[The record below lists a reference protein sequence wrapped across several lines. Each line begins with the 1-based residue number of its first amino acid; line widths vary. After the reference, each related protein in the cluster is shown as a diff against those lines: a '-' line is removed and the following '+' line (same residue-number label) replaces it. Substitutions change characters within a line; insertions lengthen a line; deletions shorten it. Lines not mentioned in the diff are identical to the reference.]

1 MTSHTASRARP
12 GPPPAELDVLVVG
25 AGFAGLYALHRLRE
39 LGHRVHAVEAAGGVG
54 GVWYWNRYPGARCDI
69 ESVDYCYSFSPEL
82 IREWDWTE
90 RYPSQPEILRYI
102 DHVADRFGL
111 REAITF
117 DTRVTALSFDEDA
130 DAWTAE
136 TEHGD
141 RVTARHVIMATGQL
155 SVAKPPEIAGIA
167 DFAGECHHT
176 GDWPHDGIDLDGRR
190 VGVIGTGSSGVQ
202 VIPRIAERAGHLTVF
217 QRTPHFVVPAMNRP
231 LDREYAAELK
241 TRFEEYRE
249 QARNHPG
256 GTHRVLR
263 PDLAVEADP
272 GELRERFEEYWRRGG
287 PDIQAAYRD
296 LATDLAANDRAAEFV
311 RAKIRELV
319 RDPEVAERLTPR
331 GYPFGS
337 KRLVLE
343 IGYYDAF
350 NRDDVR
356 LVDTRTAP
364 IERIEAE
371 GVRTGGDRPE
381 LHRLD
386 VLVFATGFDAL
397 TGAVLRIDITG
408 RGGTPLRDKW
418 AAGPRTYLG
427 LSTHGFPNLFFM
439 AGPGSPS
446 VISNVLVSIEQHVE
460 WVTDHLEYL
469 RKNGLTRSEAVLE
482 KEDAWVDHVNEVANA
497 TLYPLGNSWYLG
509 ANVPGK
515 PRVFMPYVGG
525 VGRYRQI
532 CADVAA
538 RQYDG
543 FDTR

>member
-1 MTSHTASRARP
+1 M
-12 GPPPAELDVLVVG
+12 
-25 AGFAGLYALHRLRE
+25 
-39 LGHRVHAVEAAGGVG
+39 
-54 GVWYWNRYPGARCDI
+54 
-69 ESVDYCYSFSPEL
+69 
-82 IREWDWTE
+82 
-90 RYPSQPEILRYI
+90 
-102 DHVADRFGL
+102 
-111 REAITF
+111 
-117 DTRVTALSFDEDA
+117 
-130 DAWTAE
+130 
-136 TEHGD
+136 
-141 RVTARHVIMATGQL
+141 
-155 SVAKPPEIAGIA
+155 
-167 DFAGECHHT
+167 
-176 GDWPHDGIDLDGRR
+176 
-190 VGVIGTGSSGVQ
+190 
-202 VIPRIAERAGHLTVF
+202 
-217 QRTPHFVVPAMNRP
+217 
-231 LDREYAAELK
+231 
-241 TRFEEYRE
+241 
-249 QARNHPG
+249 
-256 GTHRVLR
+256 
-263 PDLAVEADP
+263 
-272 GELRERFEEYWRRGG
+272 
-287 PDIQAAYRD
+287 
-296 LATDLAANDRAAEFV
+296 
-311 RAKIRELV
+311 

-343 IGYYDAF
+343 MGYYDAF

-371 GVRTGGDRPE
+371 GVRTGGERPE

-397 TGAVLRIDITG
+397 TGAVLKIDITG

-509 ANVPGK
+509 ANVGK

>member
-1 MTSHTASRARP
+1 MTSQTE
-12 GPPPAELDVLVVG
+12 PPARGGPLPDELDVLVVG
-25 AGFAGLYALHRLRE
+25 AGFAGLYALHRLRT
-39 LGHRVHAVEAAGGVG
+39 LGHRVHAVEAAGDVG

-69 ESVDYCYSFSPEL
+69 ESVDYCYSFSDDL
-82 IREWDWTE
+82 VQEWDWTE

-102 DHVADRFGL
+102 NHVADRFGL
-111 REAITF
+111 REHITF
-117 DTRVTALSFDEDA
+117 DTRVTALSFDENTA
-130 DAWTAE
+130 AWTAT

-141 RVTARHVIMATGQL
+141 RVIARHVIMATGQL
-155 SVAKPPEIAGIA
+155 SVAKPPEITGIA
-167 DFAGECHHT
+167 DFAGESHHT
-176 GDWPHDGIDLDGRR
+176 GNWPPEGVEFEGKR

-202 VIPRIAERAGHLTVF
+202 AIPRIAERAAHLTVF
-217 QRTPHFVVPAMNRP
+217 QRTPHFVVPAVNRR
-231 LDREYAAELK
+231 LDPAYAAELK
-241 TRFEEYRE
+241 ARFEEYRE

-263 PDLAVEADP
+263 EELAVEADP
-272 GELRERFEEYWRRGG
+272 QEIRETFEAYWRRGG
-287 PDIQAAYRD
+287 PDILASYRD
-296 LATDLAANDRAAEFV
+296 LTRDLAANEKAAEFV
-311 RAKIRELV
+311 RSKIRELV
-319 RDPEVAERLTPR
+319 RDPEVAERLCPR

-350 NRDDVR
+350 NRDNVR
-356 LVDTRTAP
+356 LVDVRETP
-364 IERIEAE
+364 IERIELD
-371 GVRTGGDRPE
+371 GVRTAGEHGE

-397 TGAVLRIDITG
+397 TGALLKIDIRG
-408 RGGTPLRDKW
+408 RGGLSLRDKW

-469 RKNGLTRSEAVLE
+469 RKNGLTRSEAILE
-482 KEDAWVDHVNEVANA
+482 KEDTWVEHVNEVANA
-497 TLYPLGNSWYLG
+497 TLYPHGNSWYLG

-525 VGRYRQI
+525 VGHYRQI

-538 RQYDG
+538 RQYDA
-543 FDTR
+543 FETR

>member
-176 GDWPHDGIDLDGRR
+176 GDWPHGGIDLDGRR

-249 QARNHPG
+249 QARDHPG

-296 LATDLAANDRAAEFV
+296 LTTDLAANDRAAEFV